1 MPKIDFKLKSEQ
13 IQREGKDPVTVITVQ
28 GWLDGQS
35 DEKFVSAAQEAHS
48 QGSRL
53 LIVNLEDVSTLT
65 SAGIRALQ
73 RTYLLFNPSEHTV
86 HNGRMRL
93 CNAPPQVYHVLSLT
107 GFLQS
112 CPNYETLQAALNSLP
127 A

>member
-1 MPKIDFKLKSEQ
+1 MPNMDFKLTSEQ
-13 IQREGKDPVTVITVQ
+13 IRREGKETVTVFTVR
-28 GWLDGQS
+28 GWLDAQS
-35 DEKFVSAAQEAHS
+35 EGALVAAAQEAHA
-48 QGSRL
+48 QGARN
-53 LIVNLEDVSTLT
+53 LILNLEDVNTLT

-73 RTYLLFNPSEHTV
+73 KTYRLFNPSEHTV
-86 HNGRMRL
+86 HTSHMRL

-127 A
+127 T

>member
-1 MPKIDFKLKSEQ
+1 MPKIDFKLTSEQ
-13 IQREGKDPVTVITVQ
+13 IEREGKDPVTVISVQ
-28 GWLDGQS
+28 GWLDAQS
-35 DEKFVSAAQEAHS
+35 EGKLITAAQEAHA
-48 QGSRL
+48 QGARC

-73 RTYLLFNPSEHTV
+73 KIYLLFNPSEHTV
-86 HNGRMRL
+86 QTSRMRL

-112 CPNYETLQAALNSLP
+112 CPNYETLQAAMNSLP